1 MIDKT
6 PLTASSAAFEQMTA
20 LLRERLRPSS
30 TRVMADWLRLY
41 LGLNGVEDE
50 QREAFLQDV
59 GSRT

>member
-1 MIDKT
+1 
-6 PLTASSAAFEQMTA
+6 
-20 LLRERLRPSS
+20 
-30 TRVMADWLRLY
+30 MADWLRLY